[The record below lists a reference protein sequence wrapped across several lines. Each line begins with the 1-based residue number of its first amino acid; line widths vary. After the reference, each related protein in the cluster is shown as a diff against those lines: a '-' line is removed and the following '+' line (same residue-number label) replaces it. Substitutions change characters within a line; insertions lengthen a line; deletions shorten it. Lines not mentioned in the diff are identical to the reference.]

1 MAGSNSQYSIL
12 VDVQLQEESIKKQL
26 KQIQNSKD
34 TEIKFK
40 VGADGLDKVAKHAN
54 EAADATKRLNDSGE
68 DLELT
73 FNVANEVFNKFSDVI
88 RSMVGQVYELDDALT
103 EFKKVSDLS
112 GKALDAYQDKLSK
125 AGKTV
130 GRTGKPNRSEPV
142 CCDGKAA

>member
-1 MAGSNSQYSIL
+1 MAGSNSNYSI
-12 VDVQLQEESIKKQL
+12 VVGVQLQEESIKKQL

-40 VGADGLDKVAKHAN
+40 VGTDGLDKVAKHAN

-103 EFKKVSDLS
+103 ELIFSSLS
-112 GKALDAYQDKLSK
+112 L
-125 AGKTV
+125 
-130 GRTGKPNRSEPV
+130 
-142 CCDGKAA
+142 

>member
-1 MAGSNSQYSIL
+1 MAKSSNYSIL
-12 VDVQLQEESIKKQL
+12 IDAQLNLDDIEKKLKSKKYEIPLDTSSIKSGK
-26 KQIQNSKD
+26 KD
-34 TEIKFK
+34 I
-40 VGADGLDKVAKHAN
+40 D
-54 EAADATKRLNDSGE
+54 DAVQSTKNLNDAWQ

-103 EFKKVSDLS
+103 EFKKVSSL
-112 GKALDAYQDKLSK
+112 ACFELDSYVDKLSK
-125 AGKTV
+125 IGQTV

>member
-1 MAGSNSQYSIL
+1 MAKSSNYSIL
-12 VDVQLQEESIKKQL
+12 VDAQLNLDDIEKKLKSKKYEIPLDTSSIKSGK
-26 KQIQNSKD
+26 KD
-34 TEIKFK
+34 I
-40 VGADGLDKVAKHAN
+40 D
-54 EAADATKRLNDSGE
+54 DAVQSTKNLNDAGQ

-103 EFKKVSDLS
+103 EFKKVSSLAGS
-112 GKALDAYQDKLSK
+112 ELDSYVDKLSK
-125 AGKTV
+125 IGQTV

>member
-1 MAGSNSQYSIL
+1 MAGSNSNYSIL

-40 VGADGLDKVAKHAN
+40 VGADGLDKVAKNAN
-54 EAADATKRLNDSGE
+54 EAADATKKLNDSGK

-73 FNVANEVFNKFSDVI
+73 FNVANEVFSKFTSIIKD
-88 RSMVGQVYELDDALT
+88 MAGQVYELDSALT
-103 EFKKVSDLS
+103 EFKKVSDLN
-112 GKALDAYQDKLSK
+112 GQALDEYADKLSK
-125 AGKTV
+125 IGQTV